1 MFDSNTPNVFY
12 MIPEKTLDE
21 FIEAVKSI
29 KKFQENLER
38 GDGKAGALGDYI
50 EERQAM
56 KILRRG
62 KTWFWNKR
70 KSEGLPGKKAAGR
83 WYYKVADINKFIEN
97 GRSV

>member
-1 MFDSNTPNVFY
+1 MNDLSTHSVFY
-12 MIPEKTLDE
+12 LVPEKALDE
-21 FIEAVKSI
+21 LIEAVKSI
-29 KKFQENLER
+29 RKLQETLER
-38 GDGKAGALGDYI
+38 GEENAGALGDYI
-50 EERQAM
+50 EEKQAM

-70 KSEGLPGKKAAGR
+70 KSEELPGKKAAGR